1 MNEEIRAI
9 IEQDMSE
16 HHTAFDWDA
25 AIAMCSQYSIEASD
39 GHTFMDFVEDEF
51 NNADDLDW

>member
-1 MNEEIRAI
+1 MNEDIRAI

-16 HHTAFDWDA
+16 HPTAFDWDA

-39 GHTFMDFVEDEF
+39 GHTFMNFVENEF

>member
-16 HHTAFDWDA
+16 HDTAFDWDT
-25 AIAMCSQYSIEASD
+25 AIAMCSQYSIEACD
-39 GHTFMDFVEDEF
+39 GHTFIDFIENEF